1 MREAATLF
9 TVGALVVLVPFWV
22 PLVLAAWFAHLVRGP
37 YLALSKRLGN
47 RTWAAGLLT
56 LALALALLTPVVLI
70 ALSLAS
76 EANELARRLTG
87 AGSATEFL
95 KGIVTRESGGGGAGG
110 FDPRRLLDLAR
121 EHGQRGA
128 TTLRTLGGTLT
139 DGTISLVVFL
149 FGSYSLLVDGP
160 RYYGWALDHAP
171 IARPHAHRLAN
182 AFTETGRGLVIGVGL
197 TALVQG
203 VLATV
208 TYVALGVPQALM
220 LGLLTCF
227 TALVPALG
235 TAIVWVP
242 VAAGLA
248 LTGRTGAA
256 LVMVGVGVGV
266 IAIVDNLL
274 RPVLARYGK
283 LDLSVFVLLV
293 SMFGGLALAG
303 AWGLILGPL
312 LVRLGKEALVIARE
326 EGIVGSSAET
336 DEAPGVTKRAPA
348 SRPRPRSATPKT
360 A

>member
-1 MREAATLF
+1 MREVATLF
-9 TVGALVVLVPFWV
+9 AVGALVVFVPLWV
-22 PLVLAAWFAHLVRGP
+22 PLVLAAWFAYLARGP

-47 RTWAAGLLT
+47 RTWTAGLLT

-76 EANELARRLTG
+76 EANELTRRLTG
-87 AGSATEFL
+87 AASASDFL
-95 KGIVTRESGGGGAGG
+95 KGIVTHESGGGTGG

-128 TTLRTLGGTLT
+128 TTLRSLGGTLT
-139 DGTISLVVFL
+139 NGAINLVVFL
-149 FGSYSLLVDGP
+149 FGSYSLLVNGP
-160 RYYGWALDHAP
+160 GYYDWALDHAP

-182 AFTETGRGLVIGVGL
+182 AFAETGRGLVIGVGL

-203 VLATV
+203 TLATIA
-208 TYVALGVPQALM
+208 YVALGVPHALL

-227 TALVPALG
+227 SALVPALG
-235 TAIVWVP
+235 TALVWVP

-256 LVMVGVGVGV
+256 LVMGGVGVGV

-312 LVRLGKEALVIARE
+312 LVRLGKEALLIARE
-326 EGIVGSSAET
+326 EGIVGSTAET
-336 DEAPGVTKRAPA
+336 DEAPRGSTKRGPA
-348 SRPRPRSATPKT
+348 SRPRARSASPKT